1 MDSKELDNY
10 ETLEIS
16 SSTPS
21 LADLAAEN
29 GTTLRKLCLYNQG
42 LISHKLTNRNRKTYQ
57 IKIP

>member
-29 GTTLRKLCLYNQG
+29 GTTLRKLCLYN
-42 LISHKLTNRNRKTYQ
+42 
-57 IKIP
+57 